1 MATISTKKLKQN
13 GFTLIE
19 ALLALLITLI
29 ISLCMVV
36 FLRTCL
42 LYLQFR
48 PSHQDQMAIIQLRQI
63 AAISSDIRVEDEKL
77 YMIYNH
83 EEINVGFDKRRL
95 VRKDGYEILMENLD
109 DAYFIED
116 DEKFYLIYTRSDKRY
131 KVQII

>member
-1 MATISTKKLKQN
+1 
-13 GFTLIE
+13 
-19 ALLALLITLI
+19 
-29 ISLCMVV
+29 
-36 FLRTCL
+36 
-42 LYLQFR
+42 
-48 PSHQDQMAIIQLRQI
+48 MAIIQLRQI